1 MALGEGSLVNKVVQ
15 VLVLAMVVGYCVLI
29 LADTKG
35 DLDAQLVIL
44 NDTKATAAVTG
55 FYDATYEGI
64 NTTGTIVKLVFVGM
78 LISAVVG
85 FGYIVA
91 TRQ

>member
-15 VLVLAMVVGYCVLI
+15 VLVLAMVVGYCVII

-35 DLDAQLVIL
+35 DLDAQLVEL
-44 NDTKATAAVTG
+44 NDSKATEAIGG

-78 LISAVVG
+78 LIAAVVG
-85 FGYIVA
+85 FGYIVT
-91 TRQ
+91 TRR